1 MFQHA
6 LSALSWVSVNL
17 IAVYIGMKK
26 VCEVKLHWVRKKIT
40 NTIFHRITVFNRGHG
55 NK

>member
-17 IAVYIGMKK
+17 IAAIHNTEELAMNNIPLNSNVTTQIGVHYYSK
-26 VCEVKLHWVRKKIT
+26 
-40 NTIFHRITVFNRGHG
+40 
-55 NK
+55 